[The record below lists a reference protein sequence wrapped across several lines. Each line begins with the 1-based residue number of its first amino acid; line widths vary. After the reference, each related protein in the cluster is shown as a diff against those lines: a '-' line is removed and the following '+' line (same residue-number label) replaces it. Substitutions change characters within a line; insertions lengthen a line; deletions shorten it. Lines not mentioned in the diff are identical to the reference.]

1 MELSA
6 SKAEQHTLRGVL
18 WMLGAVLSF
27 ALMAVAVRELLRHMA
42 ILEILAL
49 RTLVTLL
56 LVSSTI
62 VRQGFAP
69 LRTKRFPVHAT
80 RAVMHLAGQ
89 FCWMYA
95 IGALTLATVFAI
107 EFTMPVWTAILAA
120 LFLGE
125 HLNRGRVTQ
134 LTLGLVGVAIILR
147 PGLGAFHPAALV
159 MLLGSMFYAGNMI
172 FTKRLSSTDSA
183 LAVTFWMSV
192 VQMPISVAAALP
204 VWVAPALAD
213 LPWILAIGAG
223 SFAAHYSMTRAMK
236 LADATVVVPIDFIR
250 LPLIAVVGALFYAEP
265 FDPMVIVGA
274 VVIFSGTYYSLSR
287 ERLYRVSSGSS
298 ARSAAGS

>member
-1 MELSA
+1 MQQLAIGSQSHA
-6 SKAEQHTLRGVL
+6 LRAVL

-49 RTLVTLL
+49 RTLVTLA

-62 VRQGFAP
+62 ARHGVAP
-69 LRTKRFPVHAT
+69 LRTSRFPTHAT
-80 RAVMHLAGQ
+80 RAVLHLAGQ

-125 HLNRGRVTQ
+125 HLSRGRVTQ

-147 PGLGAFHPAALV
+147 PGLGAFHPASLV

-192 VQMPISVAAALP
+192 VQMPIAMAAALP
-204 VWVAPALAD
+204 AWVAPALAD

-250 LPLIAVVGALFYAEP
+250 LPLIAVVGAMFYAEP

-274 VVIFSGTYYSLSR
+274 AVIFAGTYYSLSR
-287 ERLYRVSSGSS
+287 ERL
-298 ARSAAGS
+298 AN